1 MIDNGLLES
10 LNDNSIKSR
19 KMSEV
24 ARIFAGGTPKT
35 SKSEYYQD
43 GDIPWICSGEVD
55 FNSIYESQKYIT
67 SEGLNNSSAKM
78 IKKESVLVALTGA
91 TAAKSAILE
100 IDASANQSVC
110 AIEPDP
116 EILDYRFLY
125 YVFESRY
132 YEMRKMTQGAMTSI
146 NLNMIK
152 NMVIDIPSLDVQKEV
167 VRLIEEL
174 KIDKNEVQECLKK
187 ELSIREKQYKYYS
200 HELFTV
206 FSGKNIQKL
215 GDIVDI
221 CMCKRIKKNQTS
233 SVGEIPFYQN
243 GTLGKTAKLYIS
255 RELFEE
261 FSEKYR
267 YPDVGD
273 VMLSTVGTIG
283 RTIQYDGEEAYYQ
296 DSNIVWFKR
305 KEKTVL
311 NEYLYWFCVSM
322 PWKISDRAT
331 LNHLH
336 NYMIVDTEI
345 SVPSIEEQH
354 FIIEKFNELYSA
366 TEKLK
371 KLIEREIDRREK
383 QYEYYRDKLLTFK
396 EVV

>member
-1 MIDNGLLES
+1 
-10 LNDNSIKSR
+10 
-19 KMSEV
+19 
-24 ARIFAGGTPKT
+24 
-35 SKSEYYQD
+35 
-43 GDIPWICSGEVD
+43 
-55 FNSIYESQKYIT
+55 
-67 SEGLNNSSAKM
+67 
-78 IKKESVLVALTGA
+78 
-91 TAAKSAILE
+91 
-100 IDASANQSVC
+100 
-110 AIEPDP
+110 
-116 EILDYRFLY
+116 
-125 YVFESRY
+125 
-132 YEMRKMTQGAMTSI
+132 
-146 NLNMIK
+146 
-152 NMVIDIPSLDVQKEV
+152 MVIDIPSLDVQKEV

-233 SVGEIPFYQN
+233 SAGEIPFYQN

-305 KEKTVL
+305 KE
-311 NEYLYWFCVSM
+311 N
-322 PWKISDRAT
+322 
-331 LNHLH
+331 
-336 NYMIVDTEI
+336 
-345 SVPSIEEQH
+345 
-354 FIIEKFNELYSA
+354 
-366 TEKLK
+366 
-371 KLIEREIDRREK
+371 
-383 QYEYYRDKLLTFK
+383 
-396 EVV
+396 

>member
-1 MIDNGLLES
+1 MINNGLLES
-10 LNDNSIKSR
+10 LNDSSITRK

-24 ARIFAGGTPKT
+24 ARIFSGGTPKT
-35 SKSEYYQD
+35 SKPEYYQD

-55 FNSIYESQKYIT
+55 FNAIYESQKYIT
-67 SEGLNNSSAKM
+67 SKGLNNSSAKM

-125 YVFESRY
+125 YVFESKY

-167 VRLIEEL
+167 VRLIEDL
-174 KIDKNEVQECLKK
+174 KMQKNEVQESLEK
-187 ELSIREKQYKYYS
+187 ELSIREKQYKYFS

-206 FSGKNIQKL
+206 FSGENIQKL

-233 SVGEIPFYQN
+233 SEGEIPFYQN
-243 GTLGKTAKLYIS
+243 GTLGKKAKLYIT

-267 YPDVGD
+267 YPEVGD

-283 RTIQYDGEEAYYQ
+283 RTIQYNGEEAYYQ

-305 KEKTVL
+305 KENTVL

-336 NYMIVDTEI
+336 NYMIIDTEI

-354 FIIEKFNELYSA
+354 FIIEKFNELHSA
-366 TEKLK
+366 TETIKG
-371 KLIEREIDRREK
+371 LIEREIDRRER

-396 EVV
+396 EAI

>member
-1 MIDNGLLES
+1 MNNGLVNWS
-10 LNDNSIKSR
+10 HDCSIKR
-19 KMSEV
+19 MKISEV
-24 ARIFAGGTPKT
+24 AKVFSGGTPKT
-35 SKSEYYQD
+35 SKAEYYQD

-55 FNSIYESQKYIT
+55 FNTIFESQKYIT
-67 SEGLNNSSAKM
+67 EEGLNNSSAKM

-100 IDASANQSVC
+100 IDACANQSVC
-110 AIEPDP
+110 AVEPVPDV
-116 EILDYRFLY
+116 LDYRFLY
-125 YVFESRY
+125 YILESRY
-132 YEMRKMTQGAMTSI
+132 YDMRKMTQGAMTSI

-152 NMVIDIPSLDVQKEV
+152 NMIIDIPSLEVQKEV
-167 VRLIEEL
+167 VQVIEDL
-174 KIDKNEVQECLKK
+174 KTQKKEIQEKLLS

-200 HELFTV
+200 HKLFTV
-206 FSGKNIQKL
+206 FTGKNIQKL

-233 SVGEIPFYQN
+233 SEGEIPFYQN
-243 GTLGKTAKLYIS
+243 GTLGKTAKLYIT
-255 RELFEE
+255 RELFES
-261 FSEKYR
+261 FSKKYR

-273 VMLSTVGTIG
+273 VMISTVGTIG

-305 KEKTVL
+305 KEDTVL

-336 NYMIVDTEI
+336 NYMILDTEI
-345 SVPSIEEQH
+345 SVPSIEEQR
-354 FIIEKFNELYSA
+354 FIIEKFNELHSA
-366 TEKLK
+366 TETIK
-371 KLIEREIDRREK
+371 KLIYREIDRREK

-396 EVV
+396 EAV